1 MNGLEP
7 QTTVMQGTNGVN
19 GEMEELE
26 NQTTVTNGRPFTE
39 EELATALKQST
50 LRPSKRERE

>member
-1 MNGLEP
+1 VTIMR
-7 QTTVMQGTNGVN
+7 GTNGVK
-19 GEMEELE
+19 GGMEELE

-39 EELATALKQST
+39 EELVTALTQST

>member
-1 MNGLEP
+1 M
-7 QTTVMQGTNGVN
+7 TVMQGTNGVN
-19 GEMEELE
+19 GGMEELE

-39 EELATALKQST
+39 EELATALTQST